1 MKISWM
7 SWSKYHTTLCYT
19 SKKKTWRYLNS
30 LKLLQFVNLILWRF
44 FLVCVMQ
51 QLSLMPCW
59 KLNIMWF
66 QSELHLSFFD
76 ASRWWTL
83 GIKVK
88 TKYLNST
95 KDTQYLKF
103 KSMLTFFM
111 RSLQMCALL
120 FTFMVPCTI
129 EVIFKFGS
137 KTLTSKFLHVGQIW
151 VNEIFSGR
159 RN

>member
-19 SKKKTWRYLNS
+19 SKKKTRYLSS
-30 LKLLQFVNLILWRF
+30 LKLLQFVNLILWHF

-76 ASRWWTL
+76 ASRWRTL

-103 KSMLTFFM
+103 KSMLTFFYEK
-111 RSLQMCALL
+111 SADVC
-120 FTFMVPCTI
+120 TFIYVH
-129 EVIFKFGS
+129 GS
-137 KTLTSKFLHVGQIW
+137 MQNRGYFWL
-151 VNEIFSGR
+151 
-159 RN
+159 

>member
-19 SKKKTWRYLNS
+19 SKKKTRYLNS
-30 LKLLQFVNLILWRF
+30 LKLLQFVNLILWHF